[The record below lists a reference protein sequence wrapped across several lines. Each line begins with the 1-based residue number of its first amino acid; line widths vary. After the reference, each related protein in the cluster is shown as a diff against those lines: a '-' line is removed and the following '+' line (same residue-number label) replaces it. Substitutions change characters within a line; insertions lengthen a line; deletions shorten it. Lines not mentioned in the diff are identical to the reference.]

1 MQSDEIWL
9 LTGGAGYIG
18 AHIADE
24 FLEAGKKVVIY
35 DSLYKG
41 LSSRI
46 EYLNKKHNTIIP
58 LVKADIRDYETFEK
72 TLSQYKITGIVHT
85 AALKSVEESMSKRDD
100 YIEVNYTATVQLLE
114 IAKRAGV
121 KHFIFSSTA
130 AVYGSP
136 DSIEPCKE
144 SAQLNPISPYGESK
158 LLAEAKVAEFAKID
172 GNFATSLRF
181 FNVVGCADLALL
193 DNSTENLVP
202 IVINNLAA
210 KKPIK
215 IFGSGYPTPDGT
227 CVRDYVDV
235 RDVAIAHLLAANAK
249 KDLPTEINV
258 GTGRGA
264 SVKEI
269 IELVLGASHQ
279 NGAEVITTD
288 GRPGDPAFLCA
299 DVNLAKSALNFQS
312 KYSLKESVESLF

>member
-1 MQSDEIWL
+1 MTSNEVWL
-9 LTGGAGYIG
+9 ITGGAGYIG
-18 AHIADE
+18 SHTADE
-24 FLEAGKKVVIY
+24 FLSAGKSIVIY

-41 LSSRI
+41 LTSRI
-46 EYLNKKHNTIIP
+46 DYLNKKHKTQIP
-58 LVKADIRDYETFEK
+58 FVQADICDYATFEK
-72 TLSQYKITGIVHT
+72 TLSDYKITGIVHT
-85 AALKSVEESMSKRDD
+85 AALKSVEESMSKRDQ
-100 YIEVNYTATVQLLE
+100 YLEVNYTATTKILD
-114 IAKRAGV
+114 IAKKRGV
-121 KHFIFSSTA
+121 NKFIFSSTA

-136 DSIEPCKE
+136 DSIQPCKE
-144 SAQLNPISPYGESK
+144 DAVTNPISPYGESK

-172 GNFATSLRF
+172 GNIATSLRF

-202 IVINNLAA
+202 IVINNLAS

-235 RDVAIAHLLAANAK
+235 RDIAIAHLLAADAK
-249 KDLPTEINV
+249 SALPTEINV

-269 IELVLGASHQ
+269 IDLVLGASHQ
-279 NGAEVITTD
+279 KDAEVITTD

-299 DVNLAKSALNFQS
+299 DVSLAKSALKFQS

>member
-1 MQSDEIWL
+1 MANQEVWL

-18 AHIADE
+18 THIADE
-24 FLEAGKKVVIY
+24 FLSAGKQVVIY
-35 DSLYKG
+35 DSSYKG
-41 LSSRI
+41 LTSRI
-46 EYLNKKHNTIIP
+46 DFLNNKHNTTIP
-58 LVKADIRDYETFEK
+58 LIKADIRDYLTFEK
-72 TLSQYKITGIVHT
+72 SLSEYKVTGIVHT

-100 YIEVNYTATVQLLE
+100 YIEVNYTATVELLE
-114 IAKRAGV
+114 IAKRVGV

-136 DSIEPCKE
+136 DSTEPCKE
-144 SAQLNPISPYGESK
+144 SAQTDPISPYGESK
-158 LLAEAKVAEFAKID
+158 LMAEAKVADFAKIE

-202 IVINNLAA
+202 IVINNLAT

-235 RDVAIAHLLAANAK
+235 RDVAIAHLLAADAK
-249 KDLPTEINV
+249 KVLPTEINV
-258 GTGRGA
+258 GTGHGA
-264 SVKEI
+264 SVKEVI
-269 IELVLGASHQ
+269 DLVLEAS
-279 NGAEVITTD
+279 NRKDAEVITTD

-299 DVNLAKSALNFQS
+299 DVNLAKSALNYQS
-312 KYSLKESVESLF
+312 KYSLKESVISLF